1 MITAGWLALALL
13 GQVGLATFHPNPAE
27 SNIPELFR
35 LPEATYTY
43 EFEPV
48 RETSGYSVAKIRF
61 PSPVVSPDPANNT
74 VHAEYF
80 QPKGPGKRPAVVVLH
95 ILGADFALS
104 RYYAARL
111 ADRGVAALFL
121 KLPYYGERRPE
132 GGKQRFLSTDI
143 DRSTLSMKQG
153 ILDIR
158 RAESWLAARP
168 EIDPTKLGVTG
179 ISLGGITSALAAA
192 VDPAIDR
199 GVFLLAGGG
208 LDEILWEM
216 DEPEARQY
224 RRQWLAAGRS
234 RAELKKLTTPYD
246 PLTYADRLAGKKILM
261 MAGNIDEVVPPSS
274 ARALW
279 QAAGQPPIR
288 WFDCGHYS
296 AAGFLLPAIREA
308 VEFFAADLPE
318 VAKPK

>member
-1 MITAGWLALALL
+1 MTN
-13 GQVGLATFHPNPAE
+13 VGLIALMLTCQTVQTGEATFRPNPAE
-27 SNIPELFR
+27 ATIPELFR
-35 LPEATYTY
+35 LPEATYPF

-48 RETSGYSVAKIRF
+48 RETPGYSVAKLRF
-61 PSPVVSPDPANNT
+61 PSPIVSPDAANNT

-80 QPKGPGKRPAVVVLH
+80 QPKLAGKRPAVVVLH

-104 RYYAARL
+104 RYFAARL

-121 KLPYYGERRPE
+121 KLPYYGERRPQ
-132 GGKQRFLSTDI
+132 GGNQRFLSTDI

-153 ILDIR
+153 ICDIR
-158 RAESWLAARP
+158 RAESWLASRP
-168 EIDPTKLGVTG
+168 EVNPNRLGVTG

-192 VDPAIDR
+192 VDPAIGR
-199 GVFLLAGGG
+199 GAFLLAGGG

-224 RRQWLAAGRS
+224 RKLWLAAGRT
-234 RAELKKLTTPYD
+234 RAELKALTTPYD
-246 PLTYADRLAGKKILM
+246 PSTYADRLVGKKILM

-279 QAAGQPPIR
+279 QAAGKPPIR

-308 VEFFAADLPE
+308 VEFFAAE
-318 VAKPK
+318 

>member
-1 MITAGWLALALL
+1 M
-13 GQVGLATFHPNPAE
+13 
-27 SNIPELFR
+27 
-35 LPEATYTY
+35 
-43 EFEPV
+43 
-48 RETSGYSVAKIRF
+48 
-61 PSPVVSPDPANNT
+61 
-74 VHAEYF
+74 
-80 QPKGPGKRPAVVVLH
+80 VVLH

-104 RYYAARL
+104 RYFAARL

-153 ILDIR
+153 ICDIR

-168 EIDPTKLGVTG
+168 EVNPARLGVTG
-179 ISLGGITSALAAA
+179 ISLGGITSALATAI
-192 VDPAIDR
+192 DPAIDR
-199 GVFLLAGGG
+199 GAFLLAGGG

-224 RRQWLAAGRS
+224 RKQWLAAGRT
-234 RAELKKLTTPYD
+234 RAELKALTTPYD
-246 PLTYADRLAGKKILM
+246 PLTYADRLVGKKLLM
-261 MAGNIDEVVPPSS
+261 MAGNIDEVVPPSA

-279 QAAGQPPIR
+279 EASGKPPIR

-296 AAGFLLPAIREA
+296 AAGFLLPAIRET
-308 VEFFAADLPE
+308 VEFFAAD
-318 VAKPK
+318 